1 MMRGSS
7 GDPILNAMVDLRAA
21 KQPFALATVI
31 DTRGSVSAKP
41 GSKAVIGQNGRI
53 VTGWVGGGCAENSVC
68 HTALDCLRMGDT
80 AVIELDMNDEV
91 LGTGMP
97 CGGSMRVYVEP
108 FLPAPTLWLLG
119 HGRVAECVCS
129 LGALMGFEVV
139 VDDPL
144 ADSEHYPDAV
154 RLLTDDMDYGQLTP
168 EPADFVVI
176 ATQHKGDHQSLQR
189 ALRSGASRIAL
200 IASRKRARLVMD
212 YLRSEGFDATDLQ
225 RVSAPAGFDLGA
237 RSPDE
242 IALSVV
248 CELVMQRRGGSG
260 LLLRD
265 KISQPEGADPS
276 A

>member
-1 MMRGSS
+1 MRQGPGFGPRSSASARSSS
-7 GDPILNAMVDLRAA
+7 GGGVRHAGSNPSEGSERSYDWSYVRSLSMLPSRPGSGPSPWRESSILNPGKAMWGPRNA
-21 KQPFALATVI
+21 
-31 DTRGSVSAKP
+31 
-41 GSKAVIGQNGRI
+41 
-53 VTGWVGGGCAENSVC
+53 
-68 HTALDCLRMGDT
+68 
-80 AVIELDMNDEV
+80 
-91 LGTGMP
+91 
-97 CGGSMRVYVEP
+97 Y
-108 FLPAPTLWLLG
+108 
-119 HGRVAECVCS
+119 
-129 LGALMGFEVV
+129 
-139 VDDPL
+139 DPL
-144 ADSEHYPDAV
+144 ADSEYYPDAV

-168 EPADFVVI
+168 GPADFVVI

-237 RSPDE
+237 RSPEE

>member
-7 GDPILNAMVDLRAA
+7 GDPILNAIVDLRAA
-21 KQPFALATVI
+21 KRPFALATVI
-31 DTRGSVSAKP
+31 ETHGSVSAKT
-41 GSKAVIGQNGRI
+41 GAKAVIDQNGRV
-53 VTGWVGGGCAENSVC
+53 VTGWVGGGCAESAVC
-68 HTALDCLRMGDT
+68 QAALNGLRTGDT
-80 AVIELDMNDEV
+80 AVIDLDMNDEV

-108 FLPAPTLWLLG
+108 FLPPPTLWLLG

-129 LGALMGFEVV
+129 IGALMGFAVV

-154 RLLTDDMDYGQLTP
+154 RLLTDDMDYGELAP
-168 EPADFVVI
+168 GPADFVVI
-176 ATQHKGDHQSLQR
+176 ATQHKGDHQSMQR
-189 ALRSGASRIAL
+189 ALRSGAGHIAL
-200 IASRKRARLVMD
+200 IASRKRARLVLD
-212 YLRSEGFDATDLQ
+212 YLHDEGFDSTDLQ

-237 RSPDE
+237 RTPEE

-260 LLLRD
+260 VLMRD
-265 KISQPEGADPS
+265 KISQQERIDQSG
-276 A
+276 

>member
-1 MMRGSS
+1 
-7 GDPILNAMVDLRAA
+7 
-21 KQPFALATVI
+21 
-31 DTRGSVSAKP
+31 
-41 GSKAVIGQNGRI
+41 
-53 VTGWVGGGCAENSVC
+53 
-68 HTALDCLRMGDT
+68 
-80 AVIELDMNDEV
+80 MNDEV

-119 HGRVAECVCS
+119 HGQVAECVCS

-168 EPADFVVI
+168 GPADFVVI

-200 IASRKRARLVMD
+200 IASRKRARLVLD

-237 RSPDE
+237 RSPEE

>member
-1 MMRGSS
+1 MMRGDS
-7 GDPILNAMVDLRAA
+7 GDTILNAMVDLRAA

-68 HTALDCLRMGDT
+68 HTALDCLRTGDT

-97 CGGSMRVYVEP
+97 CGGSMQVYVEP

-129 LGALMGFEVV
+129 IGALMGFEVV

-168 EPADFVVI
+168 KPADFVVV

-200 IASRKRARLVMD
+200 IASRKRARLVLD
-212 YLRSEGFDATDLQ
+212 YLRGEGFDATDLQ

-237 RSPDE
+237 RSPEE

-265 KISQPEGADPS
+265 KISQQEGANQS

>member
-1 MMRGSS
+1 MHHG
-7 GDPILNAMVDLRAA
+7 
-21 KQPFALATVI
+21 
-31 DTRGSVSAKP
+31 
-41 GSKAVIGQNGRI
+41 
-53 VTGWVGGGCAENSVC
+53 

-168 EPADFVVI
+168 GPADFVVI

-237 RSPDE
+237 RSPEE